1 MRQDA
6 ATAEER
12 ALNRLYKH
20 LPIGILK
27 VTNDRFVMRIT
38 FANAYIEKITGLSMD
53 EIVSREG
60 LFIPTYAWSG
70 AREGERKR
78 GLIRLERA
86 RKTRAPGTCMLV
98 GSCSQRRCASS
109 SWPSSHRS

>member
-38 FANAYIEKITGLSMD
+38 CANAYIEKITGLSMD

-60 LFIPTYAWSG
+60 LFIPT
-70 AREGERKR
+70 
-78 GLIRLERA
+78 
-86 RKTRAPGTCMLV
+86 
-98 GSCSQRRCASS
+98 
-109 SWPSSHRS
+109 